1 MKCRDVR
8 PLAGPV
14 NQGVPRNMARTDHW
28 VAGARRTDRD
38 PRPTSRSRVDAAGL
52 TRSFPHMI
60 PTPNRFARNDLRP
73 CSPKSVGRTSW
84 KLLVLCTVAACSRE
98 KSVTI
103 SGDIPGLDTLGYRGD
118 SLLAQAERG
127 PVDLMDSRTTMTSAT
142 EVAASGMNEGTLAN
156 VKSAP
161 RASSTLGMTAGQS
174 MSLRAQA
181 RGDSMARA
189 IAQRLAGG
197 SDLAGRTRGDSVRGV
212 VTMLGAEPARQ
223 VVLRVDGNNISLSG
237 MATTGLGRLAGTEVM
252 VRGVKITPRDI
263 VVSDYLVRASAGVPA
278 WDGTLDEDGG
288 LRLTDGSGRKQLPSV
303 PSALRGKVG
312 TRVWVAFRGGR
323 STADSYG
330 IIGRR

>member
-1 MKCRDVR
+1 
-8 PLAGPV
+8 
-14 NQGVPRNMARTDHW
+14 
-28 VAGARRTDRD
+28 
-38 PRPTSRSRVDAAGL
+38 
-52 TRSFPHMI
+52 MI
-60 PTPNRFARNDLRP
+60 STPNRFARNDLRP
-73 CSPKSVGRTSW
+73 CSPKSVGRTTW
-84 KLLVLCTVAACSRE
+84 KLLLLCTVAACSRE

-156 VKSAP
+156 VKSAT
-161 RASSTLGMTAGQS
+161 RARSTLGMTAGQS

-212 VTMLGAEPARQ
+212 VTMLGEEPARQ

-263 VVSDYLVRASAGVPA
+263 VVSDYLVRASDGVPA

-303 PSALRGKVG
+303 PSALRGMVG